1 LNEVFDT
8 VAAIRRLDEIFSEH
22 VMSSQLIGALGFDMT
37 SLPETTTSGI
47 SIMTMSPEPCRSEQE
62 CKLFTVIV
70 YVFIQGTM
78 FVLGFIGNT
87 LSFIVLQSDRKTHAA
102 TFLLQ
107 V

>member
-1 LNEVFDT
+1 
-8 VAAIRRLDEIFSEH
+8 
-22 VMSSQLIGALGFDMT
+22 MSSHLIDAFSFDLT
-37 SLPETTTSGI
+37 SLPETTTSDVVA
-47 SIMTMSPEPCRSEQE
+47 MTTMSLEPCRSEQE

-70 YVFIQGTM
+70 YVFIQGIM
-78 FVLGFIGNT
+78 FALGFIGNT